1 MIKALRT
8 FLVAVGI
15 GISMFPAN
23 AQVTLDECQRLAW
36 ANYPLLKKYNL
47 IKQTT
52 DFSVKN
58 INRGYLPQLSFNGQV
73 TYQSDVATLP
83 DVLSNLLENNGY
95 TVKGLDKDQYRFSL
109 DLNQTI
115 WDGGNME
122 AQKKVATTQGEV
134 QMAQTDVDMY
144 AVRDRINNLYFGI
157 LLIEDKIQLNKD
169 LQELLMSNCNKLET
183 MCKNGIAM
191 QADVNT
197 MRAEYLKAR
206 QQMTELHSTQKSFQ
220 QILGL
225 FIGKPANE
233 IAELQK
239 PSESMPNS
247 YENKRPELEM
257 FNAQISQNTAQRK
270 LLNSGIRPKLSLFAQ
285 GYYGYPGY
293 DMFNDMFD
301 HDFTLNGMVGVRFSW
316 NISKLYTHKNDRL
329 KIDVAKRQIE
339 NAREVFLFNN
349 SLQSVQETVAID
361 KYRKVITEDNE
372 IISLRTSVRQAAE
385 AKLEHGVID
394 VNNLL
399 QEIIRENQARTEQS
413 SHEIEMLKH
422 IYELKHTI
430 NQ

>member
-1 MIKALRT
+1 
-8 FLVAVGI
+8 
-15 GISMFPAN
+15 
-23 AQVTLDECQRLAW
+23 
-36 ANYPLLKKYNL
+36 
-47 IKQTT
+47 
-52 DFSVKN
+52 
-58 INRGYLPQLSFNGQV
+58 
-73 TYQSDVATLP
+73 
-83 DVLSNLLENNGY
+83 
-95 TVKGLDKDQYRFSL
+95 
-109 DLNQTI
+109 
-115 WDGGNME
+115 
-122 AQKKVATTQGEV
+122 
-134 QMAQTDVDMY
+134 
-144 AVRDRINNLYFGI
+144 
-157 LLIEDKIQLNKD
+157 
-169 LQELLMSNCNKLET
+169 
-183 MCKNGIAM
+183 
-191 QADVNT
+191 
-197 MRAEYLKAR
+197 
-206 QQMTELHSTQKSFQ
+206 
-220 QILGL
+220 
-225 FIGKPANE
+225 
-233 IAELQK
+233 
-239 PSESMPNS
+239 
-247 YENKRPELEM
+247 M